1 LGGKIIKTIK
11 GKIKISSLN
20 SQQCL
25 QTSCQKCIGDI
36 TSHVCVSFR
45 DVSDLFTTLFDLV
58 LNILSNNTQICC
70 RTGNQSNCPLSFSKN
85 RYFTGNDK
93 NSEKKASLPF

>member
-1 LGGKIIKTIK
+1 LLGGKIIKTIK
-11 GKIKISSLN
+11 GKIKISSYN

-36 TSHVCVSFR
+36 TSHVWVAFR
-45 DVSDLFTTLFDLV
+45 DISDLFTWSGSLIFCLIIDKSVVEQGT
-58 LNILSNNTQICC
+58 NQIVHF
-70 RTGNQSNCPLSFSKN
+70 SFSKN

-93 NSEKKASLPF
+93 NSGKKTSLPF